1 MAAKGI
7 TVLNS
12 GPVKVNRAE
21 TNGKAMAFVSGG
33 QMKVEAAPT
42 AGSVRMVGAPGPSG
56 RNGTDGAPGEQGPVG
71 PSVDTT
77 NLALDGGNF

>member
-33 QMKVEAAPT
+33 QMKVEATPT
-42 AGSVRMVGAPGPSG
+42 TGSVRMVGTPGPAG
-56 RNGTDGAPGEQGPVG
+56 RNGVDGSPGDPGPAG
-71 PSVDTT
+71 PAIDTS

>member
-12 GPVKVNRAE
+12 GPVKVTRAE

-42 AGSVRMVGAPGPSG
+42 VGSVRMIGTPGPMG
-56 RNGTDGAPGEQGPVG
+56 RDGTDGTPGEPGTPGPA
-71 PSVDTT
+71 VDTS